1 MSNTDGPG
9 ADSPDSDGDE
19 LLRAAL
25 PEAET
30 WRTIKRTAKAERAA
44 LDRERERHERA
55 YRARV
60 RHTDEMTE
68 AEARRRANGE
78 RPNLT
83 PENFGAM
90 VSSDPIDPDAEQ
102 TPVGKDWF

>member
-1 MSNTDGPG
+1 MSDYDAHG
-9 ADSPDSDGDE
+9 AQSPDSDADE
-19 LLRAAL
+19 MLRAAS

-83 PENFGAM
+83 PENFGAL
-90 VSSDPIDPDAEQ
+90 VTSEPIDPTAEQ